1 MLILGDI
8 LAIVASVIGIG
19 VSAWALTICMGYLF
33 SNHAGSAARSI
44 QKKPWLAVG
53 LGLATLLTIGLLS
66 IILLSVPNP
75 AVKFAGTLSSGFIV
89 LTAFLGNAGMARI
102 MGEKIRAECGCTDYA
117 AFTKGAGLLVA
128 ACMFPVF
135 GWFVLGPI
143 LFIMSLGAGIT
154 TLLTKH
160 SNAPAYDI

>member
-19 VSAWALTICMGYLF
+19 VTAWALTICMGYLF
-33 SNHAGSAARSI
+33 SNHAASAARAI
-44 QKKPWLAVG
+44 QKKPWLSLGLGFAALATVG
-53 LGLATLLTIGLLS
+53 LVS

-75 AVKFAGTLSSGFIV
+75 AVKFLGTLTAGFIV
-89 LTAFLGNAGMARI
+89 LAAFLGNAGMSRI
-102 MGEKIRAECGCTDYA
+102 MGERIRAEGGCTDYA
-117 AFTKGAGLLVA
+117 AFTKGSGLLVA

-143 LFIMSLGAGIT
+143 LFIISLGAGIS

-160 SNAPAYDI
+160 ANAPAYDV